1 MKFIFFVFLI
11 WFIIWSIIK
20 FLNRSKEKKREFVRY
35 DAFTGDEEYEYQK
48 VKNFCVIDF
57 ETANKYPDSVC
68 SIGIV
73 TVKNNTIVDRYHY
86 YIKPPYQNFDNSFLH
101 NITYEDV
108 QNSPTFSELWP
119 TIYPILNNN
128 VVAAYNAKFDI
139 GCLEAT
145 LKRYNL
151 QSANYAALDILQSAR
166 YEWPDLK
173 NHKLITVATSLGI
186 SYQQHNALSDA
197 EAAALVLINAN
208 VNNEHHSRLIYR
220 KQTEDS
226 YQQIK
231 QQFISGNKFFYAAK
245 DKATALNSTN
255 ENDYAE
261 VFELLKKAEQAS
273 EPCTNIAAMYRFWG
287 EIYEKCNNIPNAIS
301 CYENALAHN
310 EKIGVKMK
318 LKKLKNQ

>member
-1 MKFIFFVFLI
+1 MELIIFIFLI
-11 WFIIWSIIK
+11 WLVIK
-20 FLNRSKEKKREFVRY
+20 IFSKSKETTSPKREFVRY
-35 DAFTGDEEYEYQK
+35 DAFTGEEEYEYQP

-73 TVKNNTIVDRYHY
+73 IVKNNTIVNRYHY

-108 QNSPTFSELWP
+108 QSSPTFGELWP

-128 VVAAYNAKFDI
+128 IVAAYNAKFDI

-145 LKRYNL
+145 LKKYNL
-151 QSANYAALDILQSAR
+151 QSANYAVLDILQSAR

-186 SYQQHNALSDA
+186 TYQQHNALSDA

-208 VNNEHHSRLIYR
+208 INKAHRSRLIYR
-220 KQTEDS
+220 TQTEDS

-231 QQFISGNKFFYAAK
+231 QQFISGNKLFYTAK
-245 DKATALNSTN
+245 DKAAAINSTN

-261 VFELLKKAEQAS
+261 VFALLKKAEQANV
-273 EPCTNIAAMYRFWG
+273 PCTNIAGMYRFWG
-287 EIYEKCNNIPNAIS
+287 EIYEKCNNIPYAIT

-318 LKKLKNQ
+318 LKKLKDQ

>member
-48 VKNFCVIDF
+48 VNNFCVIDF

-101 NITYEDV
+101 NITYEYV

-220 KQTEDS
+220 TQTEDS

-245 DKATALNSTN
+245 DKAATLNSTN
-255 ENDYAE
+255 EDDYAE
-261 VFELLKKAEQAS
+261 VFALLKKAEQAN

-287 EIYEKCNNIPNAIS
+287 EIYEKCNNIPSAIS
-301 CYENALAHN
+301 CYEHALEYN

-318 LKKLKNQ
+318 LKKLKSQ